1 MSLPNNLFI
10 IVLFFVFFYYVKLA
24 KFRHAMEMWIVKIVT
39 GGNPLLSV
47 EMAMRQ
53 VIPKFVSDRFHPTL
67 YRLF

>member
-1 MSLPNNLFI
+1 
-10 IVLFFVFFYYVKLA
+10 
-24 KFRHAMEMWIVKIVT
+24 MEMWIVKIVT